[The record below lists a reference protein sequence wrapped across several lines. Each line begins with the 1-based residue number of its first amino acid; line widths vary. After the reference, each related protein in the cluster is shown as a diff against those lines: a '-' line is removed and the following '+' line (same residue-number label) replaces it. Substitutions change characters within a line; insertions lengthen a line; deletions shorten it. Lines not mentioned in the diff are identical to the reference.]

1 MIEPEIK
8 EQHVNPQMPLHD
20 YEVERLVLAT
30 LMISKYGL
38 EDIGDLLNEECFF
51 DPKNREIFS
60 AIKSLV
66 EEGTYPDMMLVGNKL
81 STTGSSI
88 SSLDIVTLC
97 ANAQQII
104 DIQPYILI
112 LKQYA
117 QRRMLWEIG
126 MNLMSQSVDLG
137 VDINKLQNESKER
150 LENLYGDGVERLET
164 LQSSYKRLQEQM
176 LVNMNMQE
184 GTIRGTRTGFS
195 QIDEKGGL
203 CEGDLVIVGAETSQG
218 KTSFATALS
227 LSAIENG
234 DGVAFYSLEMTSLQL
249 TARIASMRSGIS
261 SSKILNHRMTIEEIY
276 AVDRAMENF
285 DTSLM
290 FFDERS
296 TSSLNSVILSIRMMV
311 AKHGIKG
318 AVVDYLQLINSK
330 DEKLNVE
337 QMTAK
342 CARDLKN
349 LAKELGIWIIAIS
362 QLSRNPQN
370 PVPSMSRLR
379 NSGQIEEA
387 SDIVLLLYRPR
398 DNAKYP
404 QPFTDIQTEGTA
416 YVNVAKG
423 RNIGTG
429 EFICGFKPDNTLF
442 YPLTDYEITQLR
454 YDHPMSNAIPQGENE
469 EFPF

>member
-1 MIEPEIK
+1 M
-8 EQHVNPQMPLHD
+8 MPLHD
-20 YEVERLVLAT
+20 YEIEKLVLAT

-38 EDIGDLLNEECFF
+38 DDIGDLLTEECFF

-66 EEGTYPDMMLVGNKL
+66 EEGIYPDMMLVGNKL
-81 STTGSSI
+81 SSNGSSI
-88 SSLDIVTLC
+88 SSLDIISIC
-97 ANAQQII
+97 ENIPQII

-112 LKQYA
+112 LQQYS
-117 QRRMLWEIG
+117 QRRRLWEIG
-126 MNLMSQSVDLG
+126 MNLMSQSVDLS

-150 LENLYGDGVERLET
+150 LENLYGDGAERLET

-176 LVNMNMQE
+176 LVNMNMPE

-203 CEGDLVIVGAETSQG
+203 CGGDLLIIGAETSQG

-227 LSAIENG
+227 MSAIEDG
-234 DGVAFYSLEMTSLQL
+234 DRVAFYSLEMTSLQL
-249 TARIASMRSGIS
+249 TARIASMKSGIPS
-261 SSKILNHRMTIEEIY
+261 TKILNQRMTIEEIY
-276 AVDRAMENF
+276 AVDRAMEKF

-296 TSSLNSVILSIRMMV
+296 TSSLNSVLLSIRMMV

-387 SDIVLLLYRPR
+387 SDIVLLIYRPR

-416 YVNVAKG
+416 YVNLAKG

-429 EFICGFKPDNTLF
+429 EFICGFKSENTLF
-442 YPLTDYEITQLR
+442 YPLSDYEITQLR
-454 YDHPMSNAIPQGENE
+454 MENSLPNTSKSME
-469 EFPF
+469 NDIFPF